1 MTTIKIAATTA
12 TSKQV
17 CAPSR
22 ELNAD
27 ELALV
32 TGGTPSC
39 APPKVSE
46 SFSLNY
52 TKIAWSFSD

>member
-1 MTTIKIAATTA
+1 MTTNKIAATAA

-32 TGGTPSC
+32 TGGRG
-39 APPKVSE
+39 AKLEFLKVP
-46 SFSLNY
+46 L
-52 TKIAWSFSD
+52 K